1 MNAMNQREE
10 LKDKPLIDPVTG
22 QPTPR
27 DPEVSREPETRGRW
41 SGRSSWPLL
50 IILLAGLVLALIAWL
65 PAELTR
71 DTEEATPPPATSD
84 QSTTQP
90 APTDQATPPAG
101 EATPGTPPAPET
113 PAAPATPP
121 ATPAPQ
127 PQTAPAQPAQ

>member
-1 MNAMNQREE
+1 MNQHEE

-27 DPEVSREPETRGRW
+27 EPEMRGKT

-71 DTEEATPPPATSD
+71 DTEEATPPPATG
-84 QSTTQP
+84 
-90 APTDQATPPAG
+90 QATPPAG
-101 EATPGTPPAPET
+101 QTTPPT
-113 PAAPATPP
+113 
-121 ATPAPQ
+121 APQ
-127 PQTAPAQPAQ
+127 PQTTPAQPAQPAQ